1 MVEVVEVVEVH
12 LVQTKF
18 QHALASTG
26 KKTMDV
32 ITPTLNQDVVAL
44 VRVSSDF
51 FNRVITK
58 C

>member
-44 VRVSSDF
+44 VRVRSDF
-51 FNRVITK
+51 IQPGYN
-58 C
+58 